1 MLIIR
6 GGRLLPIIFSMLLC
20 ACNIVTN
27 TGEEEEALRREVLE
41 RVKAQKKLVAV
52 LDNTTTNYY
61 IYRGEPLGYQYEILK
76 AFAESLG
83 VTLEIRI
90 VDDVAESFRMLDEG
104 RCDLL
109 AQSLTVTKARAKKVD
124 FSVPLLQTRLVLVQR
139 KDSYPGKGRRKDDA
153 EDTYITNPLELI
165 GKTVH
170 IQDNLNY
177 LSRLIDL
184 SNEIGADIN
193 IIELPDES
201 VEDMIRM
208 LSRGKIDYT
217 VCEEHIALANQKF
230 YSNLDVSMAISFP
243 QNISWAVK
251 KGSVDFLEVVDTW
264 LEEFR
269 KSKISA
275 VLYDKY
281 FRHPLRQAGKSGMIL
296 SERRGLISSYDKLI
310 QQYSKDLGWDWRLLA
325 SLIYQESG
333 FDPYVRAWTG
343 AFGLMQMMPA
353 TAALYGVDSLSGPEE
368 QIRAGVEY
376 LRMLDR
382 ELLDKVPDSTERIRF
397 VLASYNAGIGHIY
410 DAIALAAKHHKNPQV
425 WKENVDVYI
434 RAKSKPEFYHDPIV
448 KSGFFLGEETY
459 SFVLEVI
466 ERYEHYRNI
475 LKE

>member
-6 GGRLLPIIFSMLLC
+6 WSHLLPIIFLILLC
-20 ACNIVTN
+20 ACNIVSN
-27 TGEEEEALRREVLE
+27 DGKEEEASRREVLE
-41 RVKAQKKLVAV
+41 RVMSAKRLVAV
-52 LDNTTTNYY
+52 LDNTTTNYFV
-61 IYRGEPLGYQYEILK
+61 YRGEPLGYQYEILK
-76 AFAESLG
+76 TFAESLDLS
-83 VTLEIRI
+83 LEIRI
-90 VDDVAESFRMLDEG
+90 VDDVAESFRMLDAG
-104 RCDLL
+104 QCDLL

-139 KDSYPGKGRRKDDA
+139 KDDFPGKGRRSNNT
-153 EDTYITNPLELI
+153 EDIYITNPLELI

-177 LSRLIDL
+177 LSRLINL

-201 VEDMIRM
+201 VEDIIRM
-208 LSRGKIDYT
+208 LSQGKIDYT

-230 YSNLDVSMAISFP
+230 YANLDVSMAISFP

-251 KGSVDFLEVVDTW
+251 KGSGSFLEAVNAW
-264 LEEFR
+264 LEDFR
-269 KSKISA
+269 KSKKSTL
-275 VLYDKY
+275 LYEKY
-281 FRHPLRQAGKSGMIL
+281 FRHPLRHGGKSGMML
-296 SERRGLISSYDKLI
+296 SERRGIISSYDKLI
-310 QQYSKDLGWDWRLLA
+310 RQYGRDLGWDWRLLA

-343 AFGLMQMMPA
+343 AFGLMQMMPS
-353 TAALYGVDSLSGPEE
+353 TAALYGVDSLSSPEE

-376 LRMLDR
+376 LKMLDR
-382 ELLDKVPDSTERIRF
+382 ELQDKVPDSSERIRF

-410 DAIALAAKHHKNPQV
+410 DAIALADKHHKNPGV
-425 WKENVDVYI
+425 WKENVDIYI
-434 RAKSKPEFYHDPIV
+434 RAKSKPEVYHDPVV
-448 KSGFFLGEETY
+448 KSGFFLGEETH
-459 SFVLEVI
+459 SFVLEVL